1 MQSITTLDDIDK
13 QLSCAFASGGTFDD
27 GFISDIASGI
37 KEAYATPTSEE
48 GLLLSRAIVNA
59 IGLVAT
65 TDLFM
70 SKIGCLQ
77 TYVAGV
83 SYSKYAKLEYVDSS
97 SISHTVFANA
107 NGLGNFNFNP
117 SLIADNRWKIA
128 GNQIVQIVPSF
139 N

>member
-1 MQSITTLDDIDK
+1 MQSITTLEDIDK
-13 QLSCAFASGGTFDD
+13 QLSCVFASGGTFDD
-27 GFISDIASGI
+27 GLISDIISGI
-37 KEAYATPTSEE
+37 REVYATPTSEG
-48 GLLLSRAIVNA
+48 GLLLSRAMVNA
-59 IGLVAT
+59 IGILAT

-107 NGLGNFNFNP
+107 DGLGNFNSNP
-117 SLIADNRWKIA
+117 SLISDSQWKIA
-128 GNQIVQIVPSF
+128 GNPIVQIVPSF

>member
-13 QLSCAFASGGTFDD
+13 QLSCVFASGGTFDN
-27 GFISDIASGI
+27 GFISAIANGI
-37 KEAYATPTSEE
+37 RESYATPTSEG
-48 GLLLSRAIVNA
+48 GLLLSRAMVNA
-59 IGLVAT
+59 IGLIAT

-107 NGLGNFNFNP
+107 NGLGNFNSNP
-117 SLIADNRWKIA
+117 SLISDSRWKIA